1 MADIVIAE
9 FMDETSVHQLQAKT
23 PVLYAPD
30 LVDRPDDL
38 RAALGAARA
47 LIVRNRTQVRAALL
61 EAGPKLQLIGR
72 LGVGLDNID
81 LEACAAR
88 NIAVYPATGAND
100 AAVAEYVV
108 CTAMMLLRGAYRESA
123 AVAAGSWPR
132 ERLIGL
138 EIAGKRA
145 GLVGF
150 GGTARQAATRL
161 AALGMTICAADPF
174 LPASHPAW
182 QTAARLGL
190 NELFVTCDVISLHV
204 PLSTETRHLVNR
216 DTLALMKPSAV
227 LINAA
232 RGGVVDEAAL
242 ADALRAGKIAG
253 AALDVF
259 EREPLD
265 AAHGALLEGIKQLL
279 LTPHIAG
286 VTAESNVRVS
296 GMIADIVLRDLK
308 LG

>member
-9 FMDETSVHQLQAKT
+9 FMDEASVHRLQAKT
-23 PVLYAPD
+23 PVLYEPD

-38 RAALGAARA
+38 RAALGSARA

-61 EAGPKLQLIGR
+61 DAGPKLQLVGR

-81 LEACAAR
+81 LAACAAR

-108 CTAMMLLRGAYRESA
+108 CTAMMLLRGAYRDTA

-150 GGTARQAATRL
+150 GGTARQAAARL
-161 AALGMTICAADPF
+161 AALGMHISAADPF

-182 QTAARLGL
+182 QTAERLEL
-190 NELFVTCDVISLHV
+190 SELFATCDVISLHV
-204 PLSTETRHLVNR
+204 PLSAETRHLVNR
-216 DTLALMKPSAV
+216 ETLALMKPNAV

-242 ADALRAGKIAG
+242 ADSLRARQIAG

-259 EREPLD
+259 ENEPLD
-265 AAHGALLEGIKQLL
+265 TVHGALFQGIDNLI

-296 GMIADIVLRDLK
+296 SMIADIVLRDLK

>member
-9 FMDETSVHQLQAKT
+9 FMDEASVHRLQAKT
-23 PVLYAPD
+23 PVLYEPD

-38 RAALGAARA
+38 RAALGSARA

-61 EAGPKLQLIGR
+61 ETGPKLQLVGR

-81 LEACAAR
+81 LAACAAR

-108 CTAMMLLRGAYRESA
+108 CTAMMLLRGAYRDTA

-150 GGTARQAATRL
+150 GGTARQAAARL
-161 AALGMTICAADPF
+161 AALGMHISAADPF
-174 LPASHPAW
+174 LPALHPAW
-182 QTAARLGL
+182 QTAERLEL
-190 NELFVTCDVISLHV
+190 SELFATCDVISLHV
-204 PLSTETRHLVNR
+204 PLSAETWHLVNR
-216 DTLALMKPSAV
+216 ETLALMKPNAI

-242 ADALRAGKIAG
+242 ADSLRTQQIAG

-259 EREPLD
+259 EKEPLD
-265 AAHGALLEGIKQLL
+265 AVHGALFQGIANLI

-286 VTAESNVRVS
+286 VTAKSTC
-296 GMIADIVLRDLK
+296 GFPA
-308 LG
+308 